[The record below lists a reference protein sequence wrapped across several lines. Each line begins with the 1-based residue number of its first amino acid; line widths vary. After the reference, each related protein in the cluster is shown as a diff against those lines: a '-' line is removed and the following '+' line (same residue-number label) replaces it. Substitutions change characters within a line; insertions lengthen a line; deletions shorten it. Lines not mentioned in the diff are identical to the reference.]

1 MSQTNTQL
9 PFISIKF
16 KKGYLYIFIYW
27 ILEVALSFL
36 KSKYSEDY
44 KLSNKKSENE
54 YCTVISNV
62 VADLLAGFLV
72 LITKCTMSSPDN
84 FFHRERSNNNIGID
98 LIHNDIVGQIHEKSI
113 FYVVLISILHLISVS
128 AYFIFYSIIN
138 VEHNDNTKILEN
150 YQMDWLIG
158 IDITTRHF
166 FSRII
171 LKNKIY
177 KHHIFA
183 LIICALGFFFMTFSD
198 FISIIYEKKEIKAI
212 YFALFILPRAI
223 LFPLADVYDKLLLT
237 DRLFLPQNLMFYRGC
252 IESLILII
260 ASPILYFTLKLNFVN
275 IIETDLK
282 IRILIN
288 AGFLIFIFLKA
299 FCLMRVIDIFN
310 AQIVSFIVI
319 AELLS
324 GILNHFYKF
333 IHLENSEN
341 EIMKDKYGFIID
353 IISLI
358 IIMFGTLVYNEMI
371 IINRCDLNRNTE
383 IGIIYAG
390 KREIDN
396 IRTSNLEDS
405 QYVYYNENNL
415 DE

>member
-1 MSQTNTQL
+1 M
-9 PFISIKF
+9 
-16 KKGYLYIFIYW
+16 
-27 ILEVALSFL
+27 
-36 KSKYSEDY
+36 
-44 KLSNKKSENE
+44 
-54 YCTVISNV
+54 
-62 VADLLAGFLV
+62 
-72 LITKCTMSSPDN
+72 
-84 FFHRERSNNNIGID
+84 
-98 LIHNDIVGQIHEKSI
+98 GQIHEKSI
-113 FYVVLISILHLISVS
+113 FNVVLISILHLISVS

-158 IDITTRHF
+158 IDIITRHF

-260 ASPILYFTLKLNFVN
+260 ASPILYFTSKLNFVN

-299 FCLMRVIDIFN
+299 FCLMRVIDLFN
-310 AQIVSFIVI
+310 AQFVSFIIV
-319 AELLS
+319 AELFS

-333 IHLENSEN
+333 IHLENSEK

-353 IISLI
+353 IIALI

-390 KREIDN
+390 NREIDN
-396 IRTSNLEDS
+396 IRANNLEDS
-405 QYVYYNENNL
+405 QYVYYNENRF
-415 DE
+415 E